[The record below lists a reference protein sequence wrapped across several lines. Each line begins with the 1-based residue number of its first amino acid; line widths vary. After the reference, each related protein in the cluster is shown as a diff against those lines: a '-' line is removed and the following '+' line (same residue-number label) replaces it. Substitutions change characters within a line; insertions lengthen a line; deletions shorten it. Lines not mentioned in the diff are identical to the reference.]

1 MRNRSIGVAMFVAA
15 IGVSLLQAS
24 TLRHFHRVVALDADG
39 RLTIDTHNGSV
50 TVTTWKQPNV
60 QIDARIEA
68 DPQSDTPGDVE
79 KTNIKVTGSGSSV
92 RIESDYSA
100 LPSHTSWLG
109 VAISI
114 GSSQS
119 NLPLIHYT
127 ISMPATAELN
137 IDEHNS
143 KIMVTGLRNDL
154 TISGHNGPIEVR
166 DLDGAAKI
174 ETHNGAISVAFARF
188 NRASR
193 FETHNGD
200 VEVRMPAGSR
210 FDLSAEGHR
219 SRPVSSDFALTGS
232 REDSDVS
239 SHVNGGGPELR
250 FSSHNGMLH
259 LVKQ

>member
-1 MRNRSIGVAMFVAA
+1 MRNGSFAVAVFVAVTA
-15 IGVSLLQAS
+15 VRLLQAS
-24 TLRHFHRVVALDADG
+24 PIRHFHQVVALDVNGHLA
-39 RLTIDTHNGSV
+39 IDTHNGSV

-100 LPSHTSWLG
+100 VSSRVSWLG
-109 VAISI
+109 FSI
-114 GSSQS
+114 GGSQS
-119 NLPLIHYT
+119 NLPLVHYT
-127 ISMPATAELN
+127 ITMPAAAALN

-143 KIMVTGLRNDL
+143 KVMVTGLRNDL
-154 TISGHNGPIEVR
+154 TIDGHNGAIAVR
-166 DLDGAAKI
+166 DHDGAAKV
-174 ETHNGAISVAFARF
+174 ETHNGSISVAFARF
-188 NRASR
+188 NRASS

-210 FDLSAEGHR
+210 FDLNAEGHR
-219 SRPVSSDFALTGS
+219 SRPVTSDFALTGS

-239 SHVNGGGPELR
+239 AHVNGGGPELR
-250 FSSHNGMLH
+250 FSTHNGMLH

>member
-1 MRNRSIGVAMFVAA
+1 MRNRSLGFAMFVAA
-15 IGVSLLQAS
+15 TAVSLLQGS
-24 TLRHFHRVVALDADG
+24 PIRHFQRVVALNADG
-39 RLTIDTHNGSV
+39 HLTIDTHNGSV

-60 QIDARIEA
+60 RIDARIEA
-68 DPQSDTPGDVE
+68 DPQSDTPDDVE

-100 LPSHTSWLG
+100 VSSRASWLG
-109 VAISI
+109 FSI
-114 GSSQS
+114 GGSQS
-119 NLPLIHYT
+119 SLPLVHYT
-127 ISMPATAELN
+127 ISMPATAALN

-143 KIMVTGLRNDL
+143 KIMVSGLRNDV
-154 TISGHNGPIEVR
+154 TIDGHNGPIEVR
-166 DLDGAAKI
+166 DLEGAAKI

-188 NRASR
+188 NRASS

-219 SRPVSSDFALTGS
+219 SRPVSSDFALTG
-232 REDSDVS
+232 RGEDSEVS
-239 SHVNGGGPELR
+239 AHVNGGGPELH

>member
-1 MRNRSIGVAMFVAA
+1 MRNRLIVVALFVAGTA
-15 IGVSLLQAS
+15 VTLVQAS
-24 TLRHFHRVVALDADG
+24 TIRHFHRVVALDADG
-39 RLTIDTHNGSV
+39 RLSIDTHNGSV

-68 DPQSDTPGDVE
+68 DPQSGTPEDVE

-100 LPSHTSWLG
+100 LTSHGSWLG
-109 VAISI
+109 VSISFN
-114 GSSQS
+114 SQS

-127 ISMPATAELN
+127 ISMPSTAALK

-143 KIMVTGLRNDL
+143 KIVVSGLHNDL
-154 TISGHNGPIEVR
+154 TIDGHNGPIEVH
-166 DLDGAAKI
+166 DLDGAARI
-174 ETHNGAISVAFARF
+174 ETHNGPISVAFARF
-188 NRASR
+188 ARASS

-200 VEVRMPAGSR
+200 VEVRMPAQSR

-219 SRPVSSDFALTGS
+219 SRPVSSDFAFAVNQA
-232 REDSDVS
+232 DSEVS